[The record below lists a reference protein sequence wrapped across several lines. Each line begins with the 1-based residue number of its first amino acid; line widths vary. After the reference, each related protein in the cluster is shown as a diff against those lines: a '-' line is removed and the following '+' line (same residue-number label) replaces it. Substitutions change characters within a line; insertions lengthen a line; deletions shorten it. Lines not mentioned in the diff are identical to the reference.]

1 MRGLVIKSTGS
12 WYRVK
17 LDEPHKELIEVDAR
31 IRGKFKLEDKKITNP
46 IAVGDFVSLVEIS
59 GEYII
64 EGIEDRQ
71 NYIIRKSP
79 KKKHHDHLIASN
91 VDQAVMIATMKQPK
105 TSLGFIDRFLVTL
118 EAYRIPGI
126 IIFNKM
132 DLLNE
137 EEKDEVGYL
146 CFMYEQKVGYKCLQS
161 SFLKEGLTD
170 EFLNLFKAKKTLLSG
185 HSGAGKSTLI
195 NLLLPDV
202 DQKISDISAF
212 ANKGVHTTT
221 FAEMF
226 YLDTDSAII
235 DTPGIKELGL
245 AEIEP
250 EELAHYF
257 PEMRAFLGECKF
269 HNCLHVNEPGCVV
282 KFAVEEGKI
291 PGERYYG
298 YLSMLEG
305 DDNRR

>member
-12 WYRVK
+12 WYKVK
-17 LDEPHKELIEVDAR
+17 LDEPHDGAEEVDAR

-46 IAVGDFVSLVEIS
+46 IAVGDFVEMDEIS

-64 EGIEDRQ
+64 VEIEERE

-79 KKKHHDHLIASN
+79 KKKHHDHLLASN
-91 VDQAVMIATMKQPK
+91 VDQAVMIATLKQPR

-118 EAYRIPGI
+118 EAYRIPGV
-126 IIFNKM
+126 IIFNKT
-132 DLLNE
+132 DLLNSE
-137 EEKDEVGYL
+137 ELDEVGYL
-146 CFMYEQKVGYKCLQS
+146 SFLYEQKVGYKCIQT
-161 SFLKEGLTD
+161 SFTRSGLTK
-170 EFLNLFKAKKTLLSG
+170 EITEIFNGKKTLLSG

-202 DQKISDISAF
+202 SQKISEISAF

-226 YLDTDSAII
+226 FLNEDSAII

-257 PEMRAFLGECKF
+257 PEMRQYLGECKF

-282 KFAVEEGKI
+282 KAAVEEGKI
-291 PGERYYG
+291 SEERYFG
-298 YLSMLEG
+298 YLSMLEA